1 MVPVAVSFFGVSLD
15 NPVTP
20 WVVLALAATGWLTL
34 FLLATGEPR
43 A

>member
-1 MVPVAVSFFGVSLD
+1 MFVEAVTFFGVKLD

-20 WVVLALAATGWLTL
+20 WVVLALTGAAWLALYL
-34 FLLATGEPR
+34 FAAAEGD